1 MNFEGLID
9 FNKYTLAVA
18 AGSFVYVLE
27 KFVPMQTLPGR
38 LFVLILLCVFLFSAL
53 LGVAVFAAATA
64 ALHADAARKQRIEA
78 QINRMG
84 IAHAALLCVGLL
96 GLTPI
101 LYDRVMSPPKEQRQE
116 ACCCPSTAQSLTPAS
131 ISIVRMRSK
140 WC

>member
-27 KFVPMQTLPGR
+27 KFVPMQSLAGR
-38 LFVLILLCVFLFSAL
+38 MFVLVLLCIFLFSAL

-78 QINRMG
+78 RINQMG
-84 IAHAALLCVGLL
+84 VAHAALLFVGLL
-96 GLTPI
+96 GLAPI
-101 LYDRVMSPPKEQRQE
+101 LFDRVMSPPKQQGQE
-116 ACCCPSTAQSLTPAS
+116 ACCCPSTAQSFAPAT
-131 ISIVRMRSK
+131 ISIERVGLECS
-140 WC
+140 